1 MFRRR
6 FVVLAIVALLAAC
19 GGGGGGGGAV
29 QAPSTTTPTTGSSSL
44 PAGYAQASFTI
55 TIPSSSSASA
65 RARHAAAGT
74 RRPKTVPAGTQSIT
88 FTLLKSSDAGA
99 TIGVASPVYALV
111 EGAPGCTGGA
121 ETGPPLTCTLQLQ
134 APIGE
139 DIYLASVYSNANG
152 TGYNGSGATY
162 INVQNNAVNTAS
174 LTLSGTVASVYL
186 STNGSFSS
194 ENVGGA
200 TVEAACL
207 TLVPSVP
214 QSECV
219 SGAGGT
225 IPASVR
231 IFVVGLD
238 ASGNQIIT
246 PDTFGAAVVLTI
258 AWNAV
263 DYAGMFRRHNAAQR
277 RPLDGGDPTPTPNP
291 EPNPEDIVQLTDTP
305 TSGTGGSTSPGTP
318 TLTVTAPSDQVT
330 ATVIGTTAQT
340 FELQVTA
347 TVNGTPQSSLVALQT
362 YQNACVPDYGTPP
375 FECTSGPT
383 PTPTA
388 TPTLTP
394 LSWGNEPGNYD
405 GFEPTGGG
413 NATLEAGWD
422 PNLSFTPY
430 TLEVDESGATSGDTI
445 TVNALACDGALVEV
459 AADEPISGTPAPS
472 PSPSPTNT
480 SIPTP
485 NPSGFTATSNSSN
498 PGFTFYVPVAPQPTT
513 CPVTASDGV
522 GDQVTLTFSFTEGSI
537 TVQKHARQSLVKG
550 THK

>member
-29 QAPSTTTPTTGSSSL
+29 QAPSTTMPTTGSSSL

-362 YQNACVPDYGTPP
+362 YQNACVPDYGAPP
-375 FECTSGPT
+375 FDCTSGPT

-405 GFEPTGGG
+405 GFTGPDANG
-413 NATLEAGWD
+413 NATFQAGWD
-422 PNLSFTPY
+422 PNLTFTPY
-430 TLEVDESGATSGDTI
+430 TFEVDESGATSGDTI
-445 TVNALACDGALVEV
+445 SVDATGCEAALAGVQ
-459 AADEPISGTPAPS
+459 PNGSPFPSPTPAPS
-472 PSPSPTNT
+472 TAPSN
-480 SIPTP
+480 
-485 NPSGFTATSNSSN
+485 GYQATSTSSN
-498 PGFTFYVPVAPQPTT
+498 PGFTFYVPVAPSPTV

-522 GDQVTLTFSFTEGSI
+522 GDLVTLTFSFTEGSI
-537 TVQKHARQSLVKG
+537 TVQKHARKSLVKG
-550 THK
+550 TH